1 MNLYLTT
8 IGTWYVGV
16 VAAHSEDEAVETAL
30 RYILPNVSK
39 RSIEYEKDVASAR
52 LINVDQIKKPRVII

>member
-8 IGTWYVGV
+8 IGTWYAGV

-30 RYILPNVSK
+30 RCILPNASK

>member
-8 IGTWYVGV
+8 IGTWYAGV

-30 RYILPNVSK
+30 RYSLPNASK
-39 RSIEYEKDVASAR
+39 RVIEYEKDVAFAS
-52 LINVDQIKKPRVII
+52 LINVDQIKEPQVIV